1 MDFKVG
7 KTYSDKTIL
16 KTYPEAEI
24 SGQQIGGE
32 HTITAKDGHKFV
44 MSSTSG
50 WRGGT
55 SYYYDCVAIS

>member
-1 MDFKVG
+1 MIFKL
-7 KTYSDKTIL
+7 KNSYSSKTIL
-16 KTYPEAEI
+16 KAYPEAEM

-32 HTITAKDGHKFV
+32 HTIIAKDGHKFV

-50 WRGGT
+50 WRGGS